1 MCWEKSL
8 TKSATSLADLV
19 KNDWKIP
26 EKLSTL
32 FYVMKMIML
41 SWREIDY
48 LTTNA
53 ASEMSKQ
60 IMQSI
65 MISRI

>member
-1 MCWEKSL
+1 MLGEVGREKR
-8 TKSATSLADLV
+8 ATSLADLV

-41 SWREIDY
+41 KHADDAAVSWREIDY
-48 LTTNA
+48 LTMNA
-53 ASEMSKQ
+53 ASEMS
-60 IMQSI
+60 
-65 MISRI
+65 